1 MINNLSNWTKL
12 FFATVITLLSQI
24 FGGFDILF
32 KTLIF
37 CMIADYITGILCA
50 IYEKKLNS
58 KTGFK
63 GIIKK
68 TVILIIT
75 ALAATAGRIADF
87 NGLRDMVIG
96 FYIANESL
104 SILENAAKMDVPVV
118 NKLKNILEQLKNK
131 N

>member
-1 MINNLSNWTKL
+1 MINNLSNWIKL
-12 FFATVITLLSQI
+12 FFATIITLLSQI

-68 TVILIIT
+68 TFILIIT

-118 NKLKNILEQLKNK
+118 NRMKNILEQLKNK

>member
-12 FFATVITLLSQI
+12 FCATVITLISQI
-24 FGGFDILF
+24 FGGLDILF

-37 CMIADYITGILCA
+37 CMAADYITGILCA
-50 IYEKKLNS
+50 VYEKKLNS

-96 FYIANESL
+96 FYIANESI

-118 NKLKNILEQLKNK
+118 NKMKNILEQLKNK